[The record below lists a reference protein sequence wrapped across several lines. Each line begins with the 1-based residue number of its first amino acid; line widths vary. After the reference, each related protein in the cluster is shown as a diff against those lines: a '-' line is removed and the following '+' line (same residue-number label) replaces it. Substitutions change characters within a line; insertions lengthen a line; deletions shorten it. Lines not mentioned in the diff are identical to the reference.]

1 VHLAG
6 LLLVLTAC
14 HGAPTPADGEPALPA
29 NGEPPLPQDC
39 PRACRPDD
47 LDCAQFPYEQLPARC
62 RDICYLGAC
71 CELVNGAWHPQAF
84 DCAPPVDAGVDPPPD
99 GAPDA

>member
-1 VHLAG
+1 MRLAG

-14 HGAPTPADGEPALPA
+14 HGSTPAPPD
-29 NGEPPLPQDC
+29 GEPPLPRDC

-47 LDCAQFPYEQLPARC
+47 RDCATFPYEQLPARC
-62 RDICYLGAC
+62 ADICNLGAC
-71 CELVNGAWHPQAF
+71 CELVNGAWQTQIF
-84 DCAPPVDAGVDPPPD
+84 DCARPIDAGVDTPPD

>member
-1 VHLAG
+1 MRLAG

-14 HGAPTPADGEPALPA
+14 D
-29 NGEPPLPQDC
+29 PPLPHDC

-47 LDCAQFPYEQLPARC
+47 QGCGTIAYEHLPARC
-62 RDICYLGAC
+62 ADICSLGEC
-71 CELVNGAWHPQAF
+71 CELINGEWHTQIF
-84 DCAPPVDAGVDPPPD
+84 DCARPIDAGVDTPPD

>member
-1 VHLAG
+1 VRLAG

-14 HGAPTPADGEPALPA
+14 HDAPAPPAPPEGEPR
-29 NGEPPLPQDC
+29 LPQDC
-39 PRACRPDD
+39 PRACQPDD
-47 LDCAQFPYEQLPARC
+47 LDCATFPYEQLPARC

-71 CELVNGAWHPQAF
+71 CELVNGAWQPRSF
-84 DCAPPVDAGVDPPPD
+84 DCALPRDAGVDTAPD